1 MFRALLVLF
10 VCTLVLSA
18 NAAAQQTASNYRVSA
33 KVQERISETHLKFT
47 GGVEFEQGDT
57 TLFADE
63 VEFFTD
69 QDRALA
75 RGNVVIS
82 QGRNRI
88 AADRADFNTR
98 TRLGTF
104 YNATGI
110 ASVQQPRQ
118 AAPVGGFVAPQLG
131 SQEHD
136 VYFFGEQ
143 VEKIG
148 PKKYRITNGG
158 FSTCVQ
164 PTPRWE
170 LSADTVVLNI
180 DHYTLLRQAI
190 FKVKG
195 VPLLYTPIIYY
206 PTKEEDRATGILLP
220 TYGASTIRGQT
231 IHTAFFWAINRSHD
245 ATFLYDWFSKAGQ
258 GAGSEYRYTPGT
270 RRR

>member
-1 MFRALLVLF
+1 MFRIPAILF

-18 NAAAQQTASNYRVSA
+18 AAAAQQAASNYRVSA

-69 QDRALA
+69 QDRAIA
-75 RGNVVIS
+75 HGNVAIS

-88 AADRADFNTR
+88 ASDRADFNTR

-118 AAPVGGFVAPQLG
+118 SSPVGGFVAPQSG

-143 VEKIG
+143 VEKI
-148 PKKYRITNGG
+148 
-158 FSTCVQ
+158 
-164 PTPRWE
+164 
-170 LSADTVVLNI
+170 
-180 DHYTLLRQAI
+180 
-190 FKVKG
+190 
-195 VPLLYTPIIYY
+195 
-206 PTKEEDRATGILLP
+206 
-220 TYGASTIRGQT
+220 
-231 IHTAFFWAINRSHD
+231 
-245 ATFLYDWFSKAGQ
+245 
-258 GAGSEYRYTPGT
+258 
-270 RRR
+270 